1 MRTIHSIKALG
12 LVLSLALSFV
22 GCSKDDNSSV
32 TPPPPVEVPDL
43 VVGQESIRVKIGAD
57 NRAVI
62 SIEKGAG
69 DYNAFTLDETI
80 AKATKEGDKV
90 YIEGFANGVTSLI
103 VSDKA
108 GRYRKTN
115 INVYTTD
122 NLDLQDTEL
131 ELTAVLGK
139 AIRRTTRVLLG
150 NGKYFG
156 ESDNPR
162 VIVHVNE
169 ETGEI
174 TVQATPRLQ
183 PYTAKVTIGDEAGLK
198 TELIVT
204 VKANLNPYTEE
215 ELTAIKEDAST
226 RYYRGSTVIY
236 KNTNVIRTT
245 PEGKLVY
252 GCSYNYGSVVYYDFR
267 VSFSGDT
274 SVGKKQ
280 NATLYYK
287 TYWGVE
293 FDEVPITLEVIK
305 NDGTNVWMTYAYI
318 DEEKE
323 QITYGYLC
331 SPISL

>member
-1 MRTIHSIKALG
+1 MKTIHSIKALG
-12 LVLSLALSFV
+12 LILSLSLSLV

-32 TPPPPVEVPDL
+32 TPPPPAETPDL
-43 VVGQESIRVKIGAD
+43 VIGQETIRVKIGAE
-57 NRAVI
+57 NRAVLN
-62 SIEKGAG
+62 IEKGAG

-90 YIEGFANGVTSLI
+90 YIEGFANGKTSLI
-103 VSDKA
+103 ISDKA
-108 GRYRKTN
+108 GRYRKTD

-122 NLDLQDTEL
+122 KLELQDSEL
-131 ELTAVLGK
+131 ELTALLGK
-139 AIRRTTRVLLG
+139 SIRSTTQVVIG

-162 VIVHVNE
+162 VVVHVNE
-169 ETGEI
+169 ETGLV

-183 PYTAKVTIGDEAGLK
+183 PYSAKVTIGDEAGLK
-198 TELIVT
+198 TELVVT
-204 VKANLNPYTEE
+204 VKANLNPYTEG
-215 ELTAIKEDAST
+215 ELTAIMQDAST

-236 KNTNVIRTT
+236 KNTNVVRTT

-267 VSFSGDT
+267 VSFSGDA

-287 TYWGVE
+287 TYRGVE
-293 FDEVPITLEVIK
+293 FDEVPVTLEVIK
-305 NDGTNVWMTYAYI
+305 NDGTNVWMTYVYV
-318 DEEKE
+318 DEAKE
-323 QITYGYLC
+323 QLTYGYIC
-331 SPISL
+331 SPISQ